1 LASGGTTKFWVTQA
15 CWAIAAGISAGISP
29 GAASHTP
36 AATANILCMF
46 CSRERRVS
54 SARLHETVSG
64 RRPTVNQRLTFRLP
78 AHKSGKRMPIQYT
91 IDHKARYVEAKFHG
105 TLTLKDVE
113 DFTDAVVGADA
124 LPYKKL
130 IDGRTATGTYTDAD
144 VMAMGARL
152 SAYATMGKRGAL
164 AVVPASQKYAELAER
179 LLNLGK
185 DGRPAKAFV
194 SIDDARKWLAA
205 QPEA

>member
-1 LASGGTTKFWVTQA
+1 
-15 CWAIAAGISAGISP
+15 
-29 GAASHTP
+29 
-36 AATANILCMF
+36 M
-46 CSRERRVS
+46 
-54 SARLHETVSG
+54 
-64 RRPTVNQRLTFRLP
+64 TFRLP
-78 AHKSGKRMPIQYT
+78 AHKSEKRMPIKYT
-91 IDHKARYVEAKFHG
+91 IDHEARYVEAKFDG
-105 TLTLKDVE
+105 TLTLKDLE
-113 DFTDAVVGADA
+113 DFSDSVVGSGA

-164 AVVPASQKYAELAER
+164 ALVPASEKWVELVDR

-185 DGRPAKAFV
+185 DGRPAKAFL
-194 SIDDARKWLAA
+194 SIDEARKWLAA